1 MTIINIASKKSIY
14 IIPGSKSY
22 TLMPEI
28 YTPVDMDMLDSA
40 GLYSVQRDLDV
51 LIVSDNN
58 TALRQYLSKKT
69 IQGAVSAESIQ
80 DLMAATLINS
90 VYDDE
95 ANTILV
101 GGSGGNGGF
110 AYGGDWDA
118 TPIDTGEIAPISSF
132 DVLHNATIS
141 GNALTQITANVD
153 FGATATNLS
162 HSANVGTWH
171 KFRVTVPDTTSGF
184 FRIALHTSNQS
195 EPSSVFADESA
206 SLCGLMMGH
215 GSSYSI
221 SIYNHST
228 FGTYILDA
236 TINAGDVIRVEYR
249 SDIYSVCFYN
259 ETGGGELLRQFN
271 NIQGFNDS
279 PVHLT
284 VLAND
289 VGTTLSFDFA
299 DDYPIY
305 QSVFNL
311 DYPEDLTKTYRVSA
325 ANAHSVVNGKLLKVN
340 DFVDFITNEDDEVID
355 IVVSRLVSDR
365 NIRDAISTALNEP
378 TSSVYTQT
386 QSLGGTAGL
395 DSVVSALNGA
405 VNDSP
410 SDLTTSLDNFL
421 AYILANNASLFHEA
435 LRTYVQDAVY
445 AYIQNDVDYNGDIYN
460 AIAQYVEDSTTGI
473 GHSAIQTAI
482 ENYIQNYADGIG
494 VGPNGQDHLT
504 VQEAAQS
511 VISNEIQ
518 SGGIIDT
525 AIQAVINL

>member
-80 DLMAATLINS
+80 DLMAATLTNS

-110 AYGGDWDA
+110 VYGGDWDA
-118 TPIDTGEIAPISSF
+118 TSTAAIAIAGF
-132 DVLHNATIS
+132 NVLQNATASSNQLTVTS
-141 GNALTQITANVD
+141 GVA

-162 HSANVGTWH
+162 HNSNTGTLRV
-171 KFRVTVPDTTSGF
+171 FRITVPDTSGGGLFFVGIHNSREENVFSTTSDTTATVRGVIIDGGYVF
-184 FRIALHTSNQS
+184 SFIRNTDNA
-195 EPSSVFADESA
+195 SSTPLPYTVD
-206 SLCGLMMGH
+206 
-215 GSSYSI
+215 
-221 SIYNHST
+221 
-228 FGTYILDA
+228 
-236 TINAGDVIRVEYR
+236 AGDVLKVGYR
-249 SDIYSVCFYN
+249 SDTSAVYIYN
-259 ETGGGELLRQFN
+259 ETKSNMQLIGGSSIE
-271 NIQGFNDS
+271 GFADGS
-279 PVHLT
+279 ESLT
-284 VLAND
+284 VFCSDA
-289 VGTTLSFDFA
+289 GSSLSFDFA

-325 ANAHSVVNGKLLKVN
+325 ADANSAINSKLLKAA
-340 DFVDFITNEDDEVID
+340 DFVDFITNEDDEVVD
-355 IVVSRLVSDR
+355 VVVSRLVSDG
-365 NIRDAISTALNEP
+365 NIRDTISATLNDP

-395 DSVVSALNGA
+395 DSVVSALYA
-405 VNDSP
+405 ATSDDT

-421 AYILANNASLFHEA
+421 AYLLANNASLFYEA
-435 LRTYVQDAVY
+435 LRIYVQNAVY
-445 AYIQNDVDYNGDIYN
+445 AYIEYNGDIYN
-460 AIAQYVEDSTTGI
+460 AIAQYVSDSTTGVA
-473 GHSAIQTAI
+473 GHSTIQTAI
-482 ENYIQNYADGIG
+482 ENSIQNYADGIG
-494 VGPNGQDHLT
+494 VGANGQIHLT

>member
-118 TPIDTGEIAPISSF
+118 TSTAAIAIAGF
-132 DVLHNATIS
+132 NVLHNATIS

-171 KFRVTVPDTTSGF
+171 KFRVTVPDTTSGL

-206 SLCGLMMGH
+206 SLCGLMTGH
-215 GSSYSI
+215 GSSSSI

-228 FGTYILDA
+228 FGTYILAA

-259 ETGGGELLRQFN
+259 ETGGGELLRKFDD
-271 NIQGFNDS
+271 IQGFNDS

-325 ANAHSVVNGKLLKVN
+325 ADANSAINSKLLKAA
-340 DFVDFITNEDDEVID
+340 DFVDFITNEDDEVVD
-355 IVVSRLVSDR
+355 VVVSRLVSDS
-365 NIRDAISTALNEP
+365 NIRDTISTTLNDHNSSLSSLVINLGGEAGLDYVESALNEA
-378 TSSVYTQT
+378 T
-386 QSLGGTAGL
+386 
-395 DSVVSALNGA
+395 
-405 VNDSP
+405 NDNP
-410 SDLTTSLDNFL
+410 SNLTTSLDNFL
-421 AYILANNASLFHEA
+421 AYLLNNDQSLFYEA
-435 LRTYVQDAVY
+435 FQTQVQAVVD
-445 AYIQNDVDYNGDIYN
+445 AYIQDDMQNGGTIYN
-460 AIAQYVEDSTTGI
+460 AIAQYVSDSTTGVA
-473 GHSAIQTAI
+473 GHTIIRSAIEASLD
-482 ENYIQNYADGIG
+482 NYANAIG
-494 VGPNGQDHLT
+494 VGNNGQLYLD
-504 VQEAAQS
+504 VVEAAQAT
-511 VISNEIQ
+511 ISNEIQ
-518 SGGIIDT
+518 SGGTIDT
-525 AIQAVINL
+525 AIQAAINP